1 MEHSHERRNKN
12 VDPCSTLR
20 KKKVLGILVNEIKN
34 KTLIFFLKKNRIYWW
49 VQGRIRSLKTH

>member
-34 KTLIFFLKKNRIYWW
+34 KTLIFFFEKKLNIL
-49 VQGRIRSLKTH
+49 VSSG